1 MAYLHTLRLVL
12 ILALG
17 LPEAVVSCPHP
28 CACYLPTEVHCTF
41 RSLIKVPA
49 RIPKHVERIN
59 LGFNTINSIT
69 ESSLAGLRKLELLM
83 IHGNDIHNIPNAVF
97 KDLISLQVLKM
108 SYNKLNVITGQTFQ
122 GLSSLMRL
130 HVDNNK
136 IEFIHPDAFSGMTSL
151 QLVQLEGN
159 LLKQLHPN
167 TFATFSFLQYFKM
180 STVRHLYLSDNAIRT
195 LPSEMF
201 RTLPLLENV
210 YLHGNPWTCD
220 CRLNWLLN
228 WNKNTGGVLKCKKD
242 KAYEGG
248 QVCPMCSKP
257 KQLTKKEIMQLD
269 DVSCTRPT
277 IQSPLKHSTSSPGED
292 NESELMSMEEYQEP
306 FGNVTLNMTD
316 EHGNKVD
323 LKCRINSPSDSTKI
337 KWDHINPQQ
346 IAINMT
352 LSLDVECSIDRERY
366 EKLWKLIAY
375 YSEVPVHLEKEIML
389 SKEPHLSFRYKQD
402 IEKDAY
408 YFTGVKANIL
418 AQPSWLMQSS
428 VNIQLNRKQ
437 STTKNIKLAF
447 VTHFSQTLDTE
458 ITKRQR
464 SKWVMIESKEET
476 KTVVS
481 VVAGTLCQLNCNVL
495 SSGDPSIQWMLP
507 DGTKVQAP
515 HNSRDN
521 RISISTSGK
530 LIIKAVD
537 HSDSGVYYCIA
548 QVKGDLDIMAFRV
561 SVQETTVQSFAGEG
575 SSLTKYT
582 GEPIAV
588 SCNASAIPDAQLDW
602 ILPNN
607 NIVNVYSNT
616 TRGYVFQN
624 GTLFIQQSQISD
636 SGYYRCVAVNQ
647 HGVDTF
653 ATKITVI
660 RKRATRPSKRIS
672 MKPQSVSGIS
682 TKIRVRVSEDE
693 EASGDSNFQQPQDE
707 RLSSKSDTGSESGG
721 NHSKTPGYR
730 NRNSGR
736 RLRIK
741 SRLKPKGSAVPE
753 DQRTFDARRRVNV
766 SNNKIDPQRWADI
779 LAKMRERTAAKT
791 TTSPSSD
798 DGVVSRT
805 TSTKNVKK
813 IKSSG
818 SKHLNTNERE
828 SSDNADELSTDE
840 TNFKNEL
847 FPITTPESR
856 FNQDNSRLA
865 AEPTYSN
872 KEIDHTYQISAPQTY
887 TDLNIV
893 STTNTH
899 ILQSTSVPQE
909 TKDFVDSFQEN
920 DEQDPKTSMATTIR
934 SMDIRQNQIGTLER
948 NTVFIVS
955 SISLVSLSTTEP
967 ERSSKQITFSTT
979 DSALNEEGIQGIF
992 KAGSIT
998 PSFADVTITEAP
1010 SPFSRTSTTENISKQ
1025 KNEQNHHSTHESGN
1039 PVSAINTHVSSETI
1053 KSTVASTTTE
1063 TTQVNSS
1070 TSYSHQRPYSRRR
1083 LGNRRRYRP
1092 RPRPGQVIPP
1102 RPTTTMKT
1110 EMFVTHATE
1119 RTSLPVI
1126 ALTTSQ
1132 TSMVMQST
1140 NIKSEIRDSELERQ
1154 LPKTSYNTKPTTTS
1168 TVYMSPNQTSTNTVV
1183 QIVNTDYEGRPG
1195 VMSNSFIRST
1205 NPPVNNVIV
1214 KSNSPA
1220 TQSSTSS
1227 TSVTPIVSRTF
1238 GSTISGRGPDK
1249 TIKIQVAT
1257 EAVPMSTPYVGSSLA
1272 ISPTDFINVGVTT
1285 TKALD
1290 LIITTTPNP
1299 GTIQNPKRWLSDKE
1313 NQHKNI
1319 PKLVYSGQAT
1329 NHTVTPAEDEPAI
1342 QKYTIGVQPIQ
1353 PYSSVAPSSTSEH
1366 YSKIP
1371 TVQVDQTPKSHI
1383 KPNTSNI
1390 NAHVKNKEIR
1400 KTYGGEG
1407 FNNSLLVTANKPSI
1421 FTSSNQG
1428 FVFMKHNA
1436 VKVTTRPPIPFTRSW
1451 PQNPKINTS
1460 FTNKP
1465 EIIAFAGQAPSPRKN
1480 YVSITMPTTRP
1491 ATTSA
1496 SPPYRPH
1503 LPFPNRHSNRLQT
1516 GPIAGSRNF
1525 GSNYIPDRQG
1535 TGVRLPSINQR
1546 YPYYQNGKNP
1556 YMVQKPSLPK
1566 TPTRTKPPATTATT
1580 QSKEQSTVPV
1590 RASTVSTPRPAT
1602 SASLLGER
1610 TTTTTVASSTRIPP
1624 ITRTTSLVTTTTRL
1638 HWNGVYNHRLPNA
1651 SFIPKVETP
1660 IQNGLSIPRPSP
1672 NIRDYRGRPQ
1682 ITTNNQHTV
1691 SVQAEMDAVLPC
1703 DTVGEPKPFLTWT
1716 KVSTGAVIAI
1726 NRKIQR
1732 FEVLKNGTFVI
1743 QNAQLQD
1750 RGQYLCTA
1758 QNQYGVE
1765 KMIVTLIV
1773 LAQQPRMLVSRYQD
1787 VTVYLGDTANMECR
1801 AQGLPIPHISWILPD
1816 RTIIR
1821 AATQTGSRI
1830 MLFENGSLSVTS
1842 TNFPDRGIY
1851 KCIASNAA
1859 GADSLSVR
1867 LHIAALPPMIQQQR
1881 SENFTLVEGQ
1891 TVYIHCTAKAAPL
1904 PNVRWILFDGTQ
1916 IRPSQFVN
1924 GNLFVFPN
1932 GTLYIRNLSS
1942 RDSGNYE
1949 CMASNAVG
1957 ASRRTVSVT
1966 VKKKT
1971 TTAKITATSPQR
1983 TDVTYGGALRLDCS
1997 ASGDPGPRIIW
2008 RVPSKKLV
2016 DTQYSFDPRIKVY
2029 INGTLV
2035 VLMVTEKDE
2044 GDYLCVARNKMGD
2057 DYVLLKV
2064 NVMMKPAKI
2073 EYKQETNKKVTYGGD
2088 LKVDC
2093 IASGLPD
2100 PDITWGL
2107 PDGTMVN
2114 SVMQS
2119 DDSGIRTRRYVVFN
2133 NGTLYFNEVGMR
2145 EEGNYT
2151 CYAENRMGKDEMK
2164 VHVKVV
2170 ADSPAIKNKTYSV
2183 VNVPYGQ
2190 PISLKCNAKGEP
2202 APRIIWLSPTNR
2214 IIPASSDKY
2223 QVQNDGTLL
2232 IQKAQR
2238 FDNGNY
2244 TCLAKNSAGEDKKV
2258 IRVDVHVAP
2267 PSINGHRNAV
2277 NTIKQTAIKEQ
2288 HKLLDCKA
2296 EGMPLPRVMWLLPEN
2311 VVLPAPYYGSRI
2323 TVHRNGTLDI
2333 KSIRK
2338 TDAVQLVCIARNEG
2352 GEARLIIDLDVTENL
2367 EKPVL
2372 KNPLNE
2378 TLALTVGT
2386 TVRMNCSA
2394 EGRPTP
2400 EIVWILPNGSQLTSG
2415 NQLYRVYHGQDG
2427 TLHISS
2433 PSVTEAGTYRCLAK
2447 NEAGQ
2452 TERTVSLIIGKK
2464 TEINNQYTGLVS
2476 IINGENLLLHCSAG
2490 GNPTPK
2496 LFWTLPNGM
2505 ILSRPQ
2511 TVGRYAV
2518 LQNGTLTVQHASVYD
2533 RGTYSCKSV
2542 NEYGTSLM
2550 SVPVIVI
2557 AYPPRIT
2564 NGPAPVTYARPG
2576 PAIQL
2581 NCMAI
2586 GIPKADI
2593 TWELPDKTRLTVSSH
2608 ARLFGNKYLHPQG
2621 SLIIQKPSQM
2631 DTGFYKCT
2639 AKNLIGS
2646 DSKATYVHVY

>member
-1 MAYLHTLRLVL
+1 LVL
-12 ILALG
+12 IVALG

-41 RSLIKVPA
+41 RSLIQVPS
-49 RIPKHVERIN
+49 RIPKHAERIN
-59 LGFNTINSIT
+59 LGFNNINSIT
-69 ESSLAGLRKLELLM
+69 ENSLAGLRKLELLM
-83 IHGNDIHNIPNAVF
+83 IHGNDIHNIPNIVF

-108 SYNKLNVITGQTFQ
+108 SYNKLKIITGQTFQ

-136 IEFIHPDAFSGMTSL
+136 IEFIHPDAFIGMTSL
-151 QLVQLEGN
+151 RLVHLEGN
-159 LLKQLHPN
+159 LLQQLHPN

-201 RTLPLLENV
+201 KTLPLLENV

-228 WNKNTGGVLKCKKD
+228 WNKNTRGVLKCKKD

-248 QVCPMCSKP
+248 QMCPTCSKP

-269 DVSCTRPT
+269 DVSCTKPT
-277 IQSPLKHSTSSPGED
+277 IQSPLKHSTISPGED
-292 NESELMSMEEYQEP
+292 NESELMSVEEYQEP

-323 LKCRINSPSDSTKI
+323 LNCRINSPSDSTKI

-402 IEKDAY
+402 TEKDAY

-428 VNIQLNRKQ
+428 VNIQLNSKQ

-447 VTHFSQTLDTE
+447 ITHFSQTLDTE
-458 ITKRQR
+458 ITRRQR

-481 VVAGTLCQLNCNVL
+481 VVAGTLCQLNCNIL

-521 RISISTSGK
+521 KMSISTSGK
-530 LIIKAVD
+530 LIIKTVD

-548 QVKGDLDIMAFRV
+548 KVKGDLDIMAFRV
-561 SVQETTVQSFAGEG
+561 SVQGSTVQSFAGEG
-575 SSLTKYT
+575 NSLTKYT
-582 GEPIAV
+582 GEPIALP
-588 SCNASAIPDAQLDW
+588 CNASAIPDAQLDW

-607 NIVNVYSNT
+607 NIVNVYSNM

-647 HGVDTF
+647 HGVDIFT
-653 ATKITVI
+653 AKLTVI
-660 RKRATRPSKRIS
+660 RKIVTRPSKRIS
-672 MKPQSVSGIS
+672 MKPQSVSGVS
-682 TKIRVRVSEDE
+682 TKIRVRVNEVE
-693 EASGDSNFQQPQDE
+693 ESSGDSDFQQPQYE
-707 RLSSKSDTGSESGG
+707 RLSSNSDMGSESGG
-721 NHSKTPGYR
+721 NQNKTPGYR

-753 DQRTFDARRRVNV
+753 GQWTFDARRRVNV

-779 LAKMRERTAAKT
+779 LAKIRERTAVKT
-791 TTSPSSD
+791 TTSPSLD
-798 DGVVSRT
+798 DRVVSRT
-805 TSTKNVKK
+805 SSTKNVKK
-813 IKSSG
+813 MKSSA
-818 SKHLNTNERE
+818 SKHLNKNEHE
-828 SSDNADELSTDE
+828 SSDNTEELSTDE
-840 TNFKNEL
+840 TNFKDEEL
-847 FPITTPESR
+847 VPVTTPQSR
-856 FNQDNSRLA
+856 FNEDNSHLA

-909 TKDFVDSFQEN
+909 TKFFVESSQEN
-920 DEQDPKTSMATTIR
+920 YVSEQDPKTSMATTMR
-934 SMDIRQNQIGTLER
+934 NMDIQQNQIETSER

-955 SISLVSLSTTEP
+955 SFSLVSVNTTEP
-967 ERSSKQITFSTT
+967 ERSSKQTTFSTT
-979 DSALNEEGIQGIF
+979 DSTLNEERNIF
-992 KAGSIT
+992 KIDRIT
-998 PSFADVTITEAP
+998 PSFADSITQAP

-1025 KNEQNHHSTHESGN
+1025 KNEQKHHSTHESRSPIN
-1039 PVSAINTHVSSETI
+1039 AIDTHLSPEI
-1053 KSTVASTTTE
+1053 MKSTAASTTTE
-1063 TTQVNSS
+1063 TTQVNST
-1070 TSYSHQRPYSRRR
+1070 TSHSRQRPYSRRR

-1092 RPRPGQVIPP
+1092 RPGQVIPH

-1110 EMFVTHATE
+1110 EMSVTHATE

-1126 ALTTSQ
+1126 ALTTTQ
-1132 TSMVMQST
+1132 TSVMMQST
-1140 NIKSEIRDSELERQ
+1140 NIKSVIRESELERQ

-1168 TVYMSPNQTSTNTVV
+1168 TVYMSPSQTSTNT
-1183 QIVNTDYEGRPG
+1183 G

-1205 NPPVNNVIV
+1205 NPPVNNVTV

-1227 TSVTPIVSRTF
+1227 TFVTPVVSRTF
-1238 GSTISGRGPDK
+1238 GSTISGRETEK

-1257 EAVPMSTPYVGSSLA
+1257 EAVPTSTPYVGSSLA
-1272 ISPTDFINVGVTT
+1272 ISPTDFINFGVTT

-1319 PKLVYSGQAT
+1319 PKLVYPGQTT
-1329 NHTVTPAEDEPAI
+1329 NHAVTAAEDEPAI
-1342 QKYTIGVQPIQ
+1342 QKYTIGVLSIQ
-1353 PYSSVAPSSTSEH
+1353 PSSSAAPSRTSEH
-1366 YSKIP
+1366 YSKIT
-1371 TVQVDQTPKSHI
+1371 TVQVDQIPKSHI
-1383 KPNTSNI
+1383 KPNTSNV
-1390 NAHVKNKEIR
+1390 NSHVKNKEIQ
-1400 KTYGGEG
+1400 KTHGGEG

-1428 FVFMKHNA
+1428 FVLTKHIA
-1436 VKVTTRPPIPFTRSW
+1436 VKVTAAPPVSFTRSW
-1451 PQNPKINTS
+1451 PQNPKINMS

-1465 EIIAFAGQAPSPRKN
+1465 EIIAFAGQAPPPRKN
-1480 YVSITMPTTRP
+1480 YISITMPTRP

-1556 YMVQKPSLPK
+1556 YMVQKPNLPNI
-1566 TPTRTKPPATTATT
+1566 PTRTKIPATTATT

-1590 RASTVSTPRPAT
+1590 RASTVSIPRPAT
-1602 SASLLGER
+1602 
-1610 TTTTTVASSTRIPP
+1610 
-1624 ITRTTSLVTTTTRL
+1624 
-1638 HWNGVYNHRLPNA
+1638 
-1651 SFIPKVETP
+1651 KTP
-1660 IQNGLSIPRPSP
+1660 IQNGLNMPHPSP
-1672 NIRDYRGRPQ
+1672 NIRVYRGRPQ

-1758 QNQYGVE
+1758 QNQYGVD

-1773 LAQQPRMLVSRYQD
+1773 LSQQPRMLVSHYQD
-1787 VTVYLGDTANMECR
+1787 VTVYLGDSANMECR
-1801 AQGLPIPHISWILPD
+1801 SQGLPTPQISWILPD

-1830 MLFENGSLSVTS
+1830 MLFENGTLSVTS

-1867 LHIAALPPMIQQQR
+1867 LHVTALPPVIQQQR
-1881 SENFTLVEGQ
+1881 SENFTLAEGQ

-1904 PNVRWILFDGTQ
+1904 PNIRWILFDGTQ

-1957 ASRRTVSVT
+1957 ASRRTVGVT

-1983 TDVTYGGALRLDCS
+1983 TDVIYGGALRLDCS

-2035 VLMVTEKDE
+2035 VQMVTEKDE

-2057 DYVLLKV
+2057 DYVLLRV

-2073 EYKQETNKKVTYGGD
+2073 KYKQETNKKVTYGGD

-2119 DDSGIRTRRYVVFN
+2119 DDSGIRSRRYVVFN

-2170 ADSPAIKNKTYSV
+2170 ADSPEIKNKTYSV
-2183 VNVPYGQ
+2183 VNMPYGQ
-2190 PISLKCNAKGEP
+2190 PISLKCIAKGEP
-2202 APRIIWLSPTNR
+2202 APRIIWLSPMNR
-2214 IIPASSDKY
+2214 IIPTSSDKY
-2223 QVQNDGTLL
+2223 QVHIDGTLL

-2258 IRVDVHVAP
+2258 IRVDVHVAL

-2277 NTIKQTAIKEQ
+2277 NTVKQTAIKEQ
-2288 HKLLDCKA
+2288 RKLLDCKA

-2415 NQLYRVYHGQDG
+2415 NQLYRVYHGHDG
-2427 TLHISS
+2427 ILHISS

-2452 TERTVSLIIGKK
+2452 TERTVSLEIGKK
-2464 TEINNQYTGLVS
+2464 TEINNPYTGLVS
-2476 IINGENLLLHCSAG
+2476 IINGENLLLHCSADG
-2490 GNPTPK
+2490 SPPPK

-2593 TWELPDKTRLTVSSH
+2593 TWELPDKTRLMVSSH

-2646 DSKATYVHVY
+2646 DSKATYVHVF

>member
-1 MAYLHTLRLVL
+1 MAYLHTLSLVL
-12 ILALG
+12 IVALR

-41 RSLIKVPA
+41 RSLIQVPA

-108 SYNKLNVITGQTFQ
+108 SYNKVKVITGQTFQ

-151 QLVQLEGN
+151 RLVHLEGN
-159 LLKQLHPN
+159 LLQQLHPN

-248 QVCPMCSKP
+248 QMCPMCSKP

-292 NESELMSMEEYQEP
+292 SESELMSMEEYQEP

-323 LKCRINSPSDSTKI
+323 LNCRINSPSDSTKI

-437 STTKNIKLAF
+437 STTKNVKLAF
-447 VTHFSQTLDTE
+447 ITRFSQTLDTE
-458 ITKRQR
+458 ITRRQR

-537 HSDSGVYYCIA
+537 HSDYGVYYCIA

-561 SVQETTVQSFAGEG
+561 SVQVATVQAFAGEG

-582 GEPIAV
+582 GEPIALP
-588 SCNASAIPDAQLDW
+588 CNASAIPDAQLDW

-636 SGYYRCVAVNQ
+636 SGYYRCVAINQ

-672 MKPQSVSGIS
+672 MKPQSVSGVS
-682 TKIRVRVSEDE
+682 TKIRVRVNEDE

-707 RLSSKSDTGSESGG
+707 RLSSNSDTGSVSGG
-721 NHSKTPGYR
+721 NQNKTPGYR

-753 DQRTFDARRRVNV
+753 GQRTFDARRRVNV

-779 LAKMRERTAAKT
+779 LAKIRERTAAKT

-798 DGVVSRT
+798 GVVSRT
-805 TSTKNVKK
+805 SSTKNVKK
-813 IKSSG
+813 IKSSA
-818 SKHLNTNERE
+818 SKHLNTKERE
-828 SSDNADELSTDE
+828 SSDNTEKLSTDE
-840 TNFKNEL
+840 TNFEDEEL
-847 FPITTPESR
+847 FPVNT
-856 FNQDNSRLA
+856 
-865 AEPTYSN
+865 
-872 KEIDHTYQISAPQTY
+872 PQT
-887 TDLNIV
+887 
-893 STTNTH
+893 
-899 ILQSTSVPQE
+899 
-909 TKDFVDSFQEN
+909 
-920 DEQDPKTSMATTIR
+920 
-934 SMDIRQNQIGTLER
+934 
-948 NTVFIVS
+948 
-955 SISLVSLSTTEP
+955 
-967 ERSSKQITFSTT
+967 
-979 DSALNEEGIQGIF
+979 
-992 KAGSIT
+992 
-998 PSFADVTITEAP
+998 
-1010 SPFSRTSTTENISKQ
+1010 
-1025 KNEQNHHSTHESGN
+1025 
-1039 PVSAINTHVSSETI
+1039 
-1053 KSTVASTTTE
+1053 ASTTTE
-1063 TTQVNSS
+1063 TTQDNST
-1070 TSYSHQRPYSRRR
+1070 TSHSRQRPYSRRR

-1092 RPRPGQVIPP
+1092 RPGQVIPH

-1110 EMFVTHATE
+1110 EMSVIHATK
-1119 RTSLPVI
+1119 RTSLSVT
-1126 ALTTSQ
+1126 ARTTSQ
-1132 TSMVMQST
+1132 TSVMMQST
-1140 NIKSEIRDSELERQ
+1140 NVKSEIRESELERQ
-1154 LPKTSYNTKPTTTS
+1154 LPKTSYNAKPTTTS

-1183 QIVNTDYEGRPG
+1183 QIVNTDSEVR
-1195 VMSNSFIRST
+1195 
-1205 NPPVNNVIV
+1205 
-1214 KSNSPA
+1214 K
-1220 TQSSTSS
+1220 
-1227 TSVTPIVSRTF
+1227 
-1238 GSTISGRGPDK
+1238 
-1249 TIKIQVAT
+1249 
-1257 EAVPMSTPYVGSSLA
+1257 
-1272 ISPTDFINVGVTT
+1272 TT
-1285 TKALD
+1285 T
-1290 LIITTTPNP
+1290 
-1299 GTIQNPKRWLSDKE
+1299 
-1313 NQHKNI
+1313 
-1319 PKLVYSGQAT
+1319 
-1329 NHTVTPAEDEPAI
+1329 
-1342 QKYTIGVQPIQ
+1342 
-1353 PYSSVAPSSTSEH
+1353 VA
-1366 YSKIP
+1366 
-1371 TVQVDQTPKSHI
+1371 
-1383 KPNTSNI
+1383 
-1390 NAHVKNKEIR
+1390 
-1400 KTYGGEG
+1400 
-1407 FNNSLLVTANKPSI
+1407 
-1421 FTSSNQG
+1421 
-1428 FVFMKHNA
+1428 
-1436 VKVTTRPPIPFTRSW
+1436 
-1451 PQNPKINTS
+1451 
-1460 FTNKP
+1460 
-1465 EIIAFAGQAPSPRKN
+1465 
-1480 YVSITMPTTRP
+1480 
-1491 ATTSA
+1491 
-1496 SPPYRPH
+1496 
-1503 LPFPNRHSNRLQT
+1503 
-1516 GPIAGSRNF
+1516 
-1525 GSNYIPDRQG
+1525 
-1535 TGVRLPSINQR
+1535 
-1546 YPYYQNGKNP
+1546 
-1556 YMVQKPSLPK
+1556 
-1566 TPTRTKPPATTATT
+1566 
-1580 QSKEQSTVPV
+1580 
-1590 RASTVSTPRPAT
+1590 
-1602 SASLLGER
+1602 
-1610 TTTTTVASSTRIPP
+1610 VASSTRIPP
-1624 ITRTTSLVTTTTRL
+1624 ITRTTSLITTTTRP
-1638 HWNGVYNHRLPNA
+1638 HWNGVYNHKLPIA
-1651 SFIPKVETP
+1651 PFIPKVETP
-1660 IQNGLSIPRPSP
+1660 IQNGLSIPHPSP
-1672 NIRDYRGRPQ
+1672 NVRVYRGRPK
-1682 ITTNNQHTV
+1682 ITTNNLHTV

-1758 QNQYGVE
+1758 QNQYGVD

-1801 AQGLPIPHISWILPD
+1801 AQGLPTPQISWILPD
-1816 RTIIR
+1816 RTIMR

-1830 MLFENGSLSVTS
+1830 MLFENGTLSVTS

-1867 LHIAALPPMIQQQR
+1867 LHVAALPPMIQQQR
-1881 SENFTLVEGQ
+1881 SENFTLAEGQ
-1891 TVYIHCTAKAAPL
+1891 TVYIHCTAKAAPV
-1904 PNVRWILFDGTQ
+1904 PNIRWILFDGTQ

-1942 RDSGNYE
+1942 KDSGNYE
-1949 CMASNAVG
+1949 CMASNALG
-1957 ASRRTVSVT
+1957 ASRRTVSMM

-2035 VLMVTEKDE
+2035 VQMVTEKDE

-2073 EYKQETNKKVTYGGD
+2073 EYKQQTNKKVTYGGD

-2170 ADSPAIKNKTYSV
+2170 AESPKIKNKTYSV
-2183 VNVPYGQ
+2183 VNVPYGE

-2202 APRIIWLSPTNR
+2202 APRIVWLSPTNR
-2214 IIPASSDKY
+2214 IIPTSSEKY
-2223 QVQNDGTLL
+2223 QVHSDGMLL

-2258 IRVDVHVAP
+2258 IRVEVQVAP

-2277 NTIKQTAIKEQ
+2277 NTVKQTAIKEQ
-2288 HKLLDCKA
+2288 RKLLDCKA

-2338 TDAVQLVCIARNEG
+2338 MDSVLFVCIARNEG

-2386 TVRMNCSA
+2386 SVRMNCSA

-2415 NQLYRVYHGQDG
+2415 SQLYQVYHRQDG

-2452 TERTVSLIIGKK
+2452 TERTVLLEIGQK
-2464 TEINNQYTGLVS
+2464 TEINNPYTGLVS
-2476 IINGENLLLHCSAG
+2476 IINGENLLLHCSAVG
-2490 GNPTPK
+2490 SPPPK

-2505 ILSRPQ
+2505 ILNRPQ

-2518 LQNGTLTVQHASVYD
+2518 LQNGSLTVQQASVYD

-2550 SVPVIVI
+2550 SVSVIVI

-2564 NGPAPVTYARPG
+2564 NGPAPVTYASPG

-2593 TWELPDKTRLTVSSH
+2593 TWELPDKTRLTVTSH

-2646 DSKATYVHVY
+2646 DSKATYVHVF

>member
-1 MAYLHTLRLVL
+1 MAYLHTLSLVL
-12 ILALG
+12 IVALG

-41 RSLIKVPA
+41 RSLIQVPA

-108 SYNKLNVITGQTFQ
+108 SYNKVKVITGQTFQ

-151 QLVQLEGN
+151 RLVHLEGN
-159 LLKQLHPN
+159 LLQQLHPN

-248 QVCPMCSKP
+248 QMCPMCSKP

-316 EHGNKVD
+316 EHGNKID
-323 LKCRINSPSDSTKI
+323 LNCRINSPSDSTKI

-408 YFTGVKANIL
+408 YFTG
-418 AQPSWLMQSS
+418 
-428 VNIQLNRKQ
+428 
-437 STTKNIKLAF
+437 
-447 VTHFSQTLDTE
+447 
-458 ITKRQR
+458 
-464 SKWVMIESKEET
+464 
-476 KTVVS
+476 
-481 VVAGTLCQLNCNVL
+481 
-495 SSGDPSIQWMLP
+495 
-507 DGTKVQAP
+507 
-515 HNSRDN
+515 
-521 RISISTSGK
+521 
-530 LIIKAVD
+530 
-537 HSDSGVYYCIA
+537 
-548 QVKGDLDIMAFRV
+548 
-561 SVQETTVQSFAGEG
+561 
-575 SSLTKYT
+575 
-582 GEPIAV
+582 
-588 SCNASAIPDAQLDW
+588 
-602 ILPNN
+602 
-607 NIVNVYSNT
+607 
-616 TRGYVFQN
+616 
-624 GTLFIQQSQISD
+624 
-636 SGYYRCVAVNQ
+636 
-647 HGVDTF
+647 
-653 ATKITVI
+653 
-660 RKRATRPSKRIS
+660 
-672 MKPQSVSGIS
+672 
-682 TKIRVRVSEDE
+682 
-693 EASGDSNFQQPQDE
+693 
-707 RLSSKSDTGSESGG
+707 
-721 NHSKTPGYR
+721 
-730 NRNSGR
+730 
-736 RLRIK
+736 
-741 SRLKPKGSAVPE
+741 
-753 DQRTFDARRRVNV
+753 
-766 SNNKIDPQRWADI
+766 
-779 LAKMRERTAAKT
+779 
-791 TTSPSSD
+791 
-798 DGVVSRT
+798 
-805 TSTKNVKK
+805 
-813 IKSSG
+813 
-818 SKHLNTNERE
+818 
-828 SSDNADELSTDE
+828 
-840 TNFKNEL
+840 
-847 FPITTPESR
+847 
-856 FNQDNSRLA
+856 
-865 AEPTYSN
+865 
-872 KEIDHTYQISAPQTY
+872 
-887 TDLNIV
+887 
-893 STTNTH
+893 
-899 ILQSTSVPQE
+899 
-909 TKDFVDSFQEN
+909 
-920 DEQDPKTSMATTIR
+920 
-934 SMDIRQNQIGTLER
+934 
-948 NTVFIVS
+948 
-955 SISLVSLSTTEP
+955 
-967 ERSSKQITFSTT
+967 
-979 DSALNEEGIQGIF
+979 
-992 KAGSIT
+992 
-998 PSFADVTITEAP
+998 
-1010 SPFSRTSTTENISKQ
+1010 
-1025 KNEQNHHSTHESGN
+1025 
-1039 PVSAINTHVSSETI
+1039 
-1053 KSTVASTTTE
+1053 
-1063 TTQVNSS
+1063 
-1070 TSYSHQRPYSRRR
+1070 
-1083 LGNRRRYRP
+1083 
-1092 RPRPGQVIPP
+1092 
-1102 RPTTTMKT
+1102 
-1110 EMFVTHATE
+1110 
-1119 RTSLPVI
+1119 
-1126 ALTTSQ
+1126 
-1132 TSMVMQST
+1132 
-1140 NIKSEIRDSELERQ
+1140 
-1154 LPKTSYNTKPTTTS
+1154 
-1168 TVYMSPNQTSTNTVV
+1168 
-1183 QIVNTDYEGRPG
+1183 
-1195 VMSNSFIRST
+1195 
-1205 NPPVNNVIV
+1205 
-1214 KSNSPA
+1214 
-1220 TQSSTSS
+1220 
-1227 TSVTPIVSRTF
+1227 
-1238 GSTISGRGPDK
+1238 
-1249 TIKIQVAT
+1249 
-1257 EAVPMSTPYVGSSLA
+1257 
-1272 ISPTDFINVGVTT
+1272 
-1285 TKALD
+1285 
-1290 LIITTTPNP
+1290 
-1299 GTIQNPKRWLSDKE
+1299 
-1313 NQHKNI
+1313 
-1319 PKLVYSGQAT
+1319 
-1329 NHTVTPAEDEPAI
+1329 
-1342 QKYTIGVQPIQ
+1342 
-1353 PYSSVAPSSTSEH
+1353 
-1366 YSKIP
+1366 
-1371 TVQVDQTPKSHI
+1371 
-1383 KPNTSNI
+1383 
-1390 NAHVKNKEIR
+1390 
-1400 KTYGGEG
+1400 
-1407 FNNSLLVTANKPSI
+1407 
-1421 FTSSNQG
+1421 
-1428 FVFMKHNA
+1428 
-1436 VKVTTRPPIPFTRSW
+1436 
-1451 PQNPKINTS
+1451 
-1460 FTNKP
+1460 
-1465 EIIAFAGQAPSPRKN
+1465 
-1480 YVSITMPTTRP
+1480 
-1491 ATTSA
+1491 
-1496 SPPYRPH
+1496 
-1503 LPFPNRHSNRLQT
+1503 
-1516 GPIAGSRNF
+1516 
-1525 GSNYIPDRQG
+1525 
-1535 TGVRLPSINQR
+1535 
-1546 YPYYQNGKNP
+1546 
-1556 YMVQKPSLPK
+1556 
-1566 TPTRTKPPATTATT
+1566 
-1580 QSKEQSTVPV
+1580 
-1590 RASTVSTPRPAT
+1590 
-1602 SASLLGER
+1602 
-1610 TTTTTVASSTRIPP
+1610 
-1624 ITRTTSLVTTTTRL
+1624 
-1638 HWNGVYNHRLPNA
+1638 
-1651 SFIPKVETP
+1651 
-1660 IQNGLSIPRPSP
+1660 
-1672 NIRDYRGRPQ
+1672 
-1682 ITTNNQHTV
+1682 
-1691 SVQAEMDAVLPC
+1691 
-1703 DTVGEPKPFLTWT
+1703 
-1716 KVSTGAVIAI
+1716 AVIAI

-1750 RGQYLCTA
+1750 RGQYLCTV
-1758 QNQYGVE
+1758 QNQYGVD

-1801 AQGLPIPHISWILPD
+1801 AQGLPTPQISWILPD
-1816 RTIIR
+1816 RTIMR

-1830 MLFENGSLSVTS
+1830 MLFENGTLSVTS

-1867 LHIAALPPMIQQQR
+1867 LHVAALPPMIQQQR
-1881 SENFTLVEGQ
+1881 SENFTLTEGQ
-1891 TVYIHCTAKAAPL
+1891 TVYIHCTAKAAPV

-1916 IRPSQFVN
+1916 VRPSQFVN

-1932 GTLYIRNLSS
+1932 GTLYIRNLSPK
-1942 RDSGNYE
+1942 DSGNYE

-2035 VLMVTEKDE
+2035 VQMVTEKDE

-2073 EYKQETNKKVTYGGD
+2073 EYKQQTNKKVTYGGD

-2107 PDGTMVN
+2107 PDGTMIN

-2119 DDSGIRTRRYVVFN
+2119 DDSGIRTKRYVVFN

-2170 ADSPAIKNKTYSV
+2170 ADSPTIKNKTYSV
-2183 VNVPYGQ
+2183 INVPYGE

-2214 IIPASSDKY
+2214 IIPTSSDKY
-2223 QVQNDGTLL
+2223 QVHSDGMLL

-2258 IRVDVHVAP
+2258 IRVDVQVAP
-2267 PSINGHRNAV
+2267 PSINGHRNAM
-2277 NTIKQTAIKEQ
+2277 NTVKQTAIKEQ
-2288 HKLLDCKA
+2288 RKLLDCKA

-2386 TVRMNCSA
+2386 SVRMNCSA

-2400 EIVWILPNGSQLTSG
+2400 EIVWILPNGSKLTSG
-2415 NQLYRVYHGQDG
+2415 SQLYRVYHGQDG

-2447 NEAGQ
+2447 NEVGQ
-2452 TERTVSLIIGKK
+2452 TERTVSLEIGKK
-2464 TEINNQYTGLVS
+2464 TEINNPYTGLVS

-2490 GNPTPK
+2490 GNPPPK

-2518 LQNGTLTVQHASVYD
+2518 LQNGSLTVQQASVYD

-2593 TWELPDKTRLTVSSH
+2593 TWELPDKTRLTVTSH

-2646 DSKATYVHVY
+2646 DSKATYVHVF